1 MYIAVCDD
9 QIEELEKLTA
19 LLQAWQSD
27 RRSDVRFQTFRS
39 GGQLLDAARAERF
52 TLYLL
57 DVLMPGMTGMD
68 AAREIRSFDAA
79 ADIIFLTT
87 SPGFAYESYGVRA
100 AEYLLKPINAK
111 LLYPVLD
118 KLYLRDQK
126 PQDGLTVKSNGML
139 VRLPFSHLSYVEV
152 NGDDS
157 FKILLYGLLT
167 ILFIIAFVYTWRLNV
182 KQNRISEEILATG
195 KKLKSGKDDLRSVL
209 DDQFHKT
216 LLALPI
222 TGILV
227 FTIIPILFMILVA
240 FTNYDG
246 AHDGYSNLFTW
257 VGLSNFNELISSSSA
272 DANLSYTF
280 GEILSWTLMWAF
292 FATFTNYFLG
302 MLVAILINKKGIHF
316 KKLWRGI
323 LVLTI
328 AVPQFISLLYVSKL
342 FDTNGVVNAMLLKL
356 GFIDQAIR
364 FWENTTSAR
373 ILVIVINI
381 WVGIPYLMLVST
393 GILMNIP
400 QDLYESSKI
409 DGASVWQQY
418 MKITLPYMLF
428 VTGPYLLTQ
437 FIGNINNFNVI
448 YLLTSGR
455 PASPDLVTSG
465 GSATTTD
472 LLITWLFNITTGAT
486 SNYKLAAVIAIMIF
500 VVVAVL
506 SLIVYNVI
514 PSTRNEED
522 YS

>member
-1 MYIAVCDD
+1 MSVERLQAAIRRTKTPVALVLDPREDRLEEIAREMVGVETVCLPLDLCD
-9 QIEELEKLTA
+9 SMSFTTLQEKL
-19 LLQAWQSD
+19 
-27 RRSDVRFQTFRS
+27 
-39 GGQLLDAARAERF
+39 
-52 TLYLL
+52 
-57 DVLMPGMTGMD
+57 
-68 AAREIRSFDAA
+68 
-79 ADIIFLTT
+79 
-87 SPGFAYESYGVRA
+87 A
-100 AEYLLKPINAK
+100 AEKP
-111 LLYPVLD
+111 
-118 KLYLRDQK
+118 
-126 PQDGLTVKSNGML
+126 
-139 VRLPFSHLSYVEV
+139 E
-152 NGDDS
+152 
-157 FKILLYGLLT
+157 
-167 ILFIIAFVYTWRLNV
+167 
-182 KQNRISEEILATG
+182 
-195 KKLKSGKDDLRSVL
+195 
-209 DDQFHKT
+209 
-216 LLALPI
+216 
-222 TGILV
+222 
-227 FTIIPILFMILVA
+227 
-240 FTNYDG
+240 
-246 AHDGYSNLFTW
+246 
-257 VGLSNFNELISSSSA
+257 
-272 DANLSYTF
+272 
-280 GEILSWTLMWAF
+280 
-292 FATFTNYFLG
+292 
-302 MLVAILINKKGIHF
+302 VAILINKKGIHF

>member
-1 MYIAVCDD
+1 MVGVETVCLPLDLCD
-9 QIEELEKLTA
+9 SMSFTTLQEKL
-19 LLQAWQSD
+19 
-27 RRSDVRFQTFRS
+27 
-39 GGQLLDAARAERF
+39 
-52 TLYLL
+52 
-57 DVLMPGMTGMD
+57 
-68 AAREIRSFDAA
+68 
-79 ADIIFLTT
+79 
-87 SPGFAYESYGVRA
+87 A
-100 AEYLLKPINAK
+100 AEKP
-111 LLYPVLD
+111 
-118 KLYLRDQK
+118 
-126 PQDGLTVKSNGML
+126 
-139 VRLPFSHLSYVEV
+139 E
-152 NGDDS
+152 
-157 FKILLYGLLT
+157 
-167 ILFIIAFVYTWRLNV
+167 
-182 KQNRISEEILATG
+182 
-195 KKLKSGKDDLRSVL
+195 
-209 DDQFHKT
+209 
-216 LLALPI
+216 
-222 TGILV
+222 
-227 FTIIPILFMILVA
+227 
-240 FTNYDG
+240 
-246 AHDGYSNLFTW
+246 
-257 VGLSNFNELISSSSA
+257 
-272 DANLSYTF
+272 
-280 GEILSWTLMWAF
+280 
-292 FATFTNYFLG
+292 
-302 MLVAILINKKGIHF
+302 VAILINKKGIHF